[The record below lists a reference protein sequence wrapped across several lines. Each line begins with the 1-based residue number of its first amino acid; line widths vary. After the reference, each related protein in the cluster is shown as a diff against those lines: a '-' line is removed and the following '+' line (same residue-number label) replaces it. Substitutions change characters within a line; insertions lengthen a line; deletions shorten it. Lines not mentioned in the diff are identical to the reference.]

1 MQEIIEKIAAQVGI
15 DTATAQKATSMIAD
29 FIIKSAPTEYVEM
42 IKQYVP
48 GFDALA
54 AEGAAHTEAAA
65 AVDDASSAGG
75 GLMGAFGGLM
85 GGGGIA
91 GALGNLMG
99 GSEGGLGGALALV
112 GNLQKDGL
120 DLGQIQGLAGGLIT
134 QLKAVAGDDVVD
146 KLVAEIPGVGRF
158 LA

>member
-15 DTATAQKATSMIAD
+15 DTDTAQKATSMIVD
-29 FIIKSAPTEYVEM
+29 FITKSAPPEYLAQ

-48 GFDALA
+48 GFDEMA
-54 AEGAAHTEAAA
+54 AQGAAHAEAAA
-65 AVDDASSAGG
+65 AMDEASSGG
-75 GLMGAFGGLM
+75 GLMGALGGLM

-99 GSEGGLGGALALV
+99 GSEGGFGGALALL

-134 QLKAVAGDDVVD
+134 QLKAVAGDEVVD
-146 KLVAEIPGVGRF
+146 KLVADIPGVGKF